1 MKLYTIMFLAWLLW
15 VTLWILKEV
24 QASNRRREEERR
36 RNQQPR

>member
-24 QASNRRREEERR
+24 QASNRRREAERR
-36 RNQQPR
+36 RSQQG